1 MVKSM
6 TGYGRA
12 EDVIDGMQ
20 IAVEMKSVNHRY
32 LEFSAKVPRS
42 YGFLEDRLKRFV
54 QPLISRG
61 KVDCFVQIDTLE
73 DADVTVQ
80 VNHSLADGYVAELR
94 ELMGRYGLRDD
105 ISASALGRYSD
116 VFSIHKAEAD
126 EEKIWGAVRT
136 VAQRAVDSCVSM
148 REQEGARLRADIFSR
163 MDTILHCVAFIEQRS
178 PETVRAYR
186 EKLYAKM
193 QEVLADAQV
202 DEQRILME
210 AAIYA
215 DKVAVDEETV
225 RLRSHID
232 QLHAFFEAGE
242 AIGRKMDFLVQEMNR
257 EANTIGSKAQDVEI
271 ARKVLD
277 IKAEIE
283 KIREQVQNIE

>member
-1 MVKSM
+1 
-6 TGYGRA
+6 
-12 EDVIDGMQ
+12 MQ

-80 VNHSLADGYVAELR
+80 VNHSLADGYVAALR
-94 ELMGRYGLRDD
+94 ELMERYGLRDD

-148 REQEGARLRADIFSR
+148 REQEGARLRLISFLGWIPFS
-163 MDTILHCVAFIEQRS
+163 IALHSLSSVQ
-178 PETVRAYR
+178 PETVRAYQR
-186 EKLYAKM
+186 KALGQNAGGAGGCAGGRAADFDGSCNLCQIKLPW
-193 QEVLADAQV
+193 
-202 DEQRILME
+202 
-210 AAIYA
+210 
-215 DKVAVDEETV
+215 
-225 RLRSHID
+225 
-232 QLHAFFEAGE
+232 
-242 AIGRKMDFLVQEMNR
+242 
-257 EANTIGSKAQDVEI
+257 
-271 ARKVLD
+271 
-277 IKAEIE
+277 
-283 KIREQVQNIE
+283 

>member
-80 VNHSLADGYVAELR
+80 VNHSLADGYVAALR
-94 ELMGRYGLRDD
+94 ELMERYGLRDD

-126 EEKIWGAVRT
+126 EEKSGALCARWPSALWTPVYP
-136 VAQRAVDSCVSM
+136 CVSRRAPGCGLISFLGWIPFSIALHSLSSVRRKPCVPIAKSSMPKCRRCWRM
-148 REQEGARLRADIFSR
+148 RRWTSSGF
-163 MDTILHCVAFIEQRS
+163 
-178 PETVRAYR
+178 
-186 EKLYAKM
+186 
-193 QEVLADAQV
+193 
-202 DEQRILME
+202 
-210 AAIYA
+210 
-215 DKVAVDEETV
+215 
-225 RLRSHID
+225 
-232 QLHAFFEAGE
+232 
-242 AIGRKMDFLVQEMNR
+242 
-257 EANTIGSKAQDVEI
+257 
-271 ARKVLD
+271 
-277 IKAEIE
+277 
-283 KIREQVQNIE
+283 

>member
-80 VNHSLADGYVAELR
+80 VNHSLADGYVAALR
-94 ELMGRYGLRDD
+94 ELMERYGLRDD

-136 VAQRAVDSCVSM
+136 VA
-148 REQEGARLRADIFSR
+148 G
-163 MDTILHCVAFIEQRS
+163 
-178 PETVRAYR
+178 
-186 EKLYAKM
+186 
-193 QEVLADAQV
+193 
-202 DEQRILME
+202 
-210 AAIYA
+210 
-215 DKVAVDEETV
+215 
-225 RLRSHID
+225 
-232 QLHAFFEAGE
+232 
-242 AIGRKMDFLVQEMNR
+242 
-257 EANTIGSKAQDVEI
+257 
-271 ARKVLD
+271 
-277 IKAEIE
+277 
-283 KIREQVQNIE
+283 

>member
-80 VNHSLADGYVAELR
+80 VNHSLADGYVAALR
-94 ELMGRYGLRDD
+94 ELMERYGLRDD

-116 VFSIHKAEAD
+116 VLSIHKAEAD

-232 QLHAFFEAGE
+232 QLHAFF
-242 AIGRKMDFLVQEMNR
+242 
-257 EANTIGSKAQDVEI
+257 
-271 ARKVLD
+271 
-277 IKAEIE
+277 
-283 KIREQVQNIE
+283 